1 MIYAI
6 GDKNLDGNLSKD
18 EFKQMIQMMGQSV
31 SDSELNTYWAFLD
44 TNQDGLISK
53 TDLITLA
60 EQNPNVQIPTLSML
74 AKKQLEISELDSYF
88 KKNDKNRNRSL
99 SRREIANAV

>member
-1 MIYAI
+1 MDNHNLISLLTPEDQQAVDMIYAI

-31 SDSELNTYWAFLD
+31 SDSELNTYWPFLD

-53 TDLITLA
+53 TELIALA

-74 AKKQLEISELDSYF
+74 AKKQ
-88 KKNDKNRNRSL
+88 
-99 SRREIANAV
+99 

>member
-1 MIYAI
+1 MDNHNLVSLLTPEDQQAVDMIYAI

-31 SDSELNTYWAFLD
+31 SDSELNTYWPFLD

-53 TDLITLA
+53 TELIALA

-74 AKKQLEISELDSYF
+74 AKKQ
-88 KKNDKNRNRSL
+88 
-99 SRREIANAV
+99 

>member
-1 MIYAI
+1 MDNHNLVSLLTPEDQQAVDMIYAI

-31 SDSELNTYWAFLD
+31 TDSELNTYWPFLD

-53 TDLITLA
+53 TELTALA

-74 AKKQLEISELDSYF
+74 SKRQ
-88 KKNDKNRNRSL
+88 
-99 SRREIANAV
+99 

>member
-1 MIYAI
+1 MDNHNLVSLLTPEDKQAVDMIYAI

-31 SDSELNTYWAFLD
+31 TDSDLNTYWPFLD

-53 TDLITLA
+53 TELTALA

-74 AKKQLEISELDSYF
+74 SKRQ
-88 KKNDKNRNRSL
+88 
-99 SRREIANAV
+99 

>member
-1 MIYAI
+1 MDNHNLVSLLTPEDQQAVDMIYAI

-31 SDSELNTYWAFLD
+31 SDSELNMYWPFLD

-53 TDLITLA
+53 TELTALA

-74 AKKQLEISELDSYF
+74 AKKQ
-88 KKNDKNRNRSL
+88 
-99 SRREIANAV
+99 

>member
-1 MIYAI
+1 MDNHNLVSLLTPEDQQAVDMIYAI
-6 GDKNLDGNLSKD
+6 GDKNLDSNLSKD

-31 SDSELNTYWAFLD
+31 TDSELNMYWPFLD

-53 TDLITLA
+53 TELIALA

-74 AKKQLEISELDSYF
+74 AKK
-88 KKNDKNRNRSL
+88 
-99 SRREIANAV
+99 

>member
-31 SDSELNTYWAFLD
+31 TDSDLNTYWPFLD

-53 TDLITLA
+53 TELTALA

-74 AKKQLEISELDSYF
+74 SKRQ
-88 KKNDKNRNRSL
+88 
-99 SRREIANAV
+99 